1 MVRLLFLGLVVVS
14 CSSAMEFTPYRPSEQ
29 YKCGAFLQNRIDD
42 QTLDYYYSFIDS
54 FLSLLSNPF
63 PHEELLNRQAL
74 MGDVNEVRQSIET
87 NYADVGD
94 VIYGLR
100 VKFVK
105 IVYYVRSTCGQGGLL
120 VRATDFKIHLRW
132 SITYVSYTYAYFR
145 CCVCCCASS
154 SRKENTD
161 SRYDGCKRNLLNAIM
176 ALLVLLDVFAAATL
190 LITSQYANY
199 GLEELPNRLNYCIDD
214 LNLYKRDTDA
224 RIRKLLIDDYQM
236 LNRARDIHEYV
247 KDVRQSIRGI
257 MDDHTALEVE
267 YRRLEQ
273 TLGEELR
280 LCLQNEVESMKTL
293 CNRASK
299 ALESMAPP
307 PLGDDFKNLV
317 STAVDD
323 KLRQVIDANIPQ
335 LLGNTVQQF
344 SMIEGSLQV
353 EIDKKLHS
361 SQAILKQ
368 IADDLFV
375 VAETISTRIRQINF
389 DSLYDVVAHASDP
402 KDSIA
407 VKIMHY
413 SRIFSLVITSV
424 FMLIAFSFLLGLF
437 YGICGRRPTFYN
449 DDCCVRSTGG
459 RFYSCGIWLTIFT
472 FTILSV
478 LTAALFFVSGNSS
491 DLVCRT
497 LRDPLSRPDIVSL
510 GQRYLDML
518 RTKQQSDDDLLSML
532 REHSLMD
539 LIRACQRNE
548 TLYEIF
554 QLDKKYQLKRLKLS
568 EKEAYDKLERF
579 LNVTLSDLPSIGPI
593 NNIISNENFELLKKL
608 TDLNVFNVSSGINQ
622 FALSQINSSI
632 SSLDVLDKSTAF
644 ENRID
649 SRGGR
654 PKAVTSMLEQMQE
667 IDMRIA
673 RPLRLRLQAL
683 YKNITR
689 INKSFEEIQVPVE
702 SLLSKLQHAQALLA
716 DDLHGSIAKAARQ
729 QLDEIFTNI
738 NQYID
743 HVKFEMQHD
752 VSSCAPIRS
761 IISSSTAAVC
771 DHTIDPMS
779 GAWMSM
785 LISLLCLVPMIVFAT
800 SLVNL
805 YDKMHSYP
813 K

>member
-1 MVRLLFLGLVVVS
+1 
-14 CSSAMEFTPYRPSEQ
+14 MEFTPYRPSEQ

-42 QTLDYYYSFIDS
+42 QTLNYYYSFIDS

-87 NYADVGD
+87 NYADWWAWQKG
-94 VIYGLR
+94 
-100 VKFVK
+100 F
-105 IVYYVRSTCGQGGLL
+105 LL
-120 VRATDFKIHLRW
+120 VAGILVAIGALLPVFYLL
-132 SITYVSYTYAYFR
+132 YR

-161 SRYDGCKRNLLNAIM
+161 SRYDGCKRNLLNAVM

-236 LNRARDIHEYV
+236 LNRTVSSQLSDAGHEVVQRVKKLTGANTVDVLLNVSERARDIHEYV

-497 LRDPLSRPDIVSL
+497 LRDPLSRPDMVSL

-644 ENRID
+644 ENRIE

-729 QLDEIFTNI
+729 QLDEIFANI
-738 NQYID
+738 DQYIN

-752 VSSCAPIRS
+752 VSSCEPIRT